1 MLIDL
6 RSLQGPDGWL
16 DSSRLHVPLVTCA
29 EMKRLEKAADEAG
42 LPYLQMMENAGADA
56 ARLVCQYVFG
66 DLDRFAGG
74 DAGAYT
80 ESAAFGGTDIAP
92 RGGTCVA
99 PCCRT
104 DAAPCCGTDG
114 PEAPLPRVLILCGKG
129 NNGGDGYVAAR
140 HLALAGFPVA
150 VLPVA
155 GPPTTPDAIA
165 NYGRLPGTVG
175 ILTEAS
181 LETYLSLSAPLSR
194 LIVIDALFGTG
205 FRGGLDDVSARL
217 IDRINRHRSFH
228 RDGTAVFCLDLP
240 SGLSGD
246 QAEGAPGPCVQ
257 GDFTLAFHG
266 LKPIHLNPEAL
277 PAMGGLIVADI
288 GIGQA
293 LAGS

>member
-6 RSLQGPDGWL
+6 RSFQGPDGWEN
-16 DSSRLHVPLVTCA
+16 SGRLPVPIVTCA
-29 EMKRLEKAADEAG
+29 EMKRLEQAADEAG

-66 DLDRFAGG
+66 DLDRFAAGDSGADTEGG
-74 DAGAYT
+74 
-80 ESAAFGGTDIAP
+80 AFWGTDIAP
-92 RGGTCVA
+92 RSGTDIA
-99 PCCRT
+99 PCSGT
-104 DAAPCCGTDG
+104 DIAPRSGTDG

-165 NYGRLPGTVG
+165 NYGRLPGAVG

-181 LETYLSLSAPLSR
+181 LETYLAVAAPLSR

-228 RDGTAVFCLDLP
+228 RDGTTVFCLDLP

-246 QAEGAPGPCVQ
+246 DADGAPGPCIQ

-266 LKPIHLNPEAL
+266 LKPIHLNPRAL

-288 GIGQA
+288 EIGRV
-293 LAGS
+293 LAGL